1 MAEKETASQFNDEKD
16 MHLLKDSIKKKP
28 RYGRDIILLMQQNR

>member
-16 MHLLKDSIKKKP
+16 MHLLKDSIKKNLAMVE
-28 RYGRDIILLMQQNR
+28 ISFC